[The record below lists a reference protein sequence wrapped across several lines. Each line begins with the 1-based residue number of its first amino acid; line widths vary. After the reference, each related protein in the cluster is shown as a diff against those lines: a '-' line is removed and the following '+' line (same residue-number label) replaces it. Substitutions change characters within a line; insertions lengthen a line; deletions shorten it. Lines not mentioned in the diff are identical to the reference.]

1 MVGNYS
7 FIVRAH
13 CATYNH
19 SAYITDT
26 MNGFV
31 MQQTDF
37 PFVCTIMDDAST
49 DGEQD
54 VIRGFVEDNFDL
66 QDASVAFQKD
76 VDYGHVIFARHKINI
91 NCYFAIIFLNENH
104 YSQKKSKA
112 PYLKEWMD
120 AKYVAL
126 CEGDDY
132 WTDPLKLQKQVDFL
146 EGHPDFTMCFH
157 GADIKNE
164 SSRKVLLGCESIQTR
179 EYFPSDVFPDWVV
192 PTASMVY
199 KKQEVD
205 GYPIKHQEWFCP
217 GDIVLIMK
225 CMHTGR
231 VWAMKEHM
239 SVYRMNNWSVSS
251 IAETI
256 ESRNR
261 MCKHYEALMLNFP
274 KVDREFCNRYISAF
288 HYSRFRKDPSAFNKV
303 KHLCTAIRFS
313 PNYVLRK
320 LFAAL

>member
-1 MVGNYS
+1 MN
-7 FIVRAH
+7 FLVRVI
-13 CATYNH
+13 CSTYNH
-19 SAYITDT
+19 APYITDA
-26 MNGFV
+26 MKGFV
-31 MQQTDF
+31 MQQTSF
-37 PFVCTIMDDAST
+37 PFVCIIVDDAST
-49 DGEQD
+49 DGEPE
-54 VIRGFVEDNFDL
+54 VIKKYLDENFDRIDIGL
-66 QDASVAFQKD
+66 STPEETDE
-76 VDYGHVIFARHKINI
+76 YLRIYARHKVNK
-91 NCYFAIIFLNENH
+91 NCYFCVLLLKYNH
-104 YSQKKSKA
+104 YSIHKAKTKSLA
-112 PYLKEWMD
+112 GFT
-120 AKYVAL
+120 ASVKYIAL

-146 EGHPDFTMCFH
+146 EGHPVFTMCFH

-251 IAETI
+251 IAETV

-320 LFAAL
+320 VFAAL